1 MFMRITGLFKYDAW
15 GNLESCG
22 EYDESVVDGDYS
34 NSSSRWVPVND
45 SYDEYGNSKHCYF
58 MSGAGIDGG
67 IGLILSGSN
76 SSCSDVWWGNK
87 TLFAS
92 PDTDYILSGYYCFT
106 EMSNT
111 KDIAKV
117 QLLYYDST
125 GNLIATHESTMNYYS
140 SDWEPF
146 WKPFTLGGNPSGS
159 SDSFSSVV
167 FYDQI
172 RLKIVGL
179 SSDEGEYTG
188 KKEDAGTGLK
198 YFNARW
204 YDSETGRFVEEDP
217 IQSEWLG
224 YFNEKSRGRT
234 ERVLKLALDK
244 KGQESVTEKDIG
256 IEAPRKHN
264 LDEIDGGN
272 WYWYCGNNPVNRID
286 PDGKWFGFDDVVT
299 GPVDELLVAGGLAV
313 GAAFGSKWAADTLDA
328 ALDKA
333 NEAVDTVKGV
343 GKAIGKAVSRCNP
356 FKGKPGST
364 SRSYDRHGKPKQDR
378 TYGKDGYPDTD
389 TDYDHDH
396 GQGKPHT
403 HKWERPS
410 DGSAPTAEN
419 RGSGK

>member
-1 MFMRITGLFKYDAW
+1 MRITGLFKYDAW

-204 YDSETGRFVEEDP
+204 YDSDIGRFITADTYTFLPGDERNFGETADRGFRILSEEP
-217 IQSEWLG
+217 QR
-224 YFNEKSRGRT
+224 YNQY
-234 ERVLKLALDK
+234 V
-244 KGQESVTEKDIG
+244 
-256 IEAPRKHN
+256 
-264 LDEIDGGN
+264 
-272 WYWYCGNNPVNRID
+272 YCTNSPVNKID
-286 PDGKWFGFDDVVT
+286 FDGHVGENVL
-299 GPVDELLVAGGLAV
+299 GPLVEKAGEV
-313 GAAFGSKWAADTLDA
+313 FV
-328 ALDKA
+328 KA
-333 NEAVDTVKGV
+333 
-343 GKAIGKAVSRCNP
+343 AIGVSSAVIAWFSGLGEEWE
-356 FKGKPGST
+356 KLQ
-364 SRSYDRHGKPKQDR
+364 DKQDR
-378 TYGKDGYPDTD
+378 ERDRMRSRDAKKRERRQVDDALGKNRAKREKAARDLHKDKEGGGNDRNKSYDELK
-389 TDYDHDH
+389 DY
-396 GQGKPHT
+396 
-403 HKWERPS
+403 
-410 DGSAPTAEN
+410 N
-419 RGSGK
+419 N